1 MNTLEKLKILSGAAK
16 YDASCASSG
25 SNRRNNPKGIGN
37 TAVNGI
43 CHSWSEDGRCI
54 SLLKLLFTNFCI
66 YDCAYCANRRS
77 NDIPRA
83 AFTVDEVVDLTID
96 FFKRNYIEGLFLSS
110 AVFGSPDITL
120 EKLVQITK
128 KLRTERGFNGYIHLK
143 VMPGA
148 SDMLFNEA
156 GRYADRLSVN
166 IELPSEKSL
175 IYIAPDKKKENILL
189 PMEKISK
196 KIYETNEER
205 KKTKKIPVYSP
216 GGQSTQLIVGASPE
230 DDKQIMR
237 LTNSLYNKFHL
248 KRVYYSAHV
257 SVNDDSRL
265 IFSEKPD
272 MMREHRLY
280 QADWLLRVYGFKL
293 DDLVFSPDGT
303 LSRDYDPKMEW
314 AFLNIHLFPMEIN
327 KVEFEQLIR
336 IPGIGFRT
344 ATKIINTR
352 RFKSLDFEDLKKT
365 GAVLKRARYFITC
378 NGKRFDQIKI
388 DPQSIKTN
396 LLMYDKKP
404 KSQQL
409 SLFAM

>member
-25 SNRRNNPKGIGN
+25 SNRKNNPKGIGN

-196 KIYETNEER
+196 KIYETKEER
-205 KKTKKIPVYSP
+205 KKSKKIPVYSP

-237 LTNSLYNKFHL
+237 LTNSLYNKFNL

-293 DDLVFSPDGT
+293 DELVFSPDGT
-303 LSRDYDPKMEW
+303 LSKDYDPKMEW

-327 KVEFEQLIR
+327 KAEFEQLIR

-365 GAVLKRARYFITC
+365 GAALKRARYFITC

-396 LLMYDKKP
+396 LLMSDKKP
-404 KSQQL
+404 KSEQL